1 MLSIG
6 SGTRVYV
13 SPCSLALVLNFLT
26 TKWDEHN
33 VKHVILF
40 CPLSAFAVW
49 KALILC
55 TQLAVYLCFHRQAR
69 HHLPLNSCL
78 MFVRFNQCLS
88 PKYYILSGYLYPR
101 HLCRGVYS
109 FRLDVCPFVRSY
121 VRSFVRSLVRVF
133 VRSLL
138 SVTFVE
144 FTSKFL
150 VKVSLSEYISLTT
163 HWKAF
168 IFEPWVPERVSF
180 YTMSFC
186 PRVDA
191 PGWG

>member
-1 MLSIG
+1 MLIAYYTPG
-6 SGTRVYV
+6 IYAAGYIVF
-13 SPCSLALVLNFLT
+13 ALT
-26 TKWDEHN
+26 
-33 VKHVILF
+33 
-40 CPLSAFAVW
+40 
-49 KALILC
+49 
-55 TQLAVYLCFHRQAR
+55 
-69 HHLPLNSCL
+69 
-78 MFVRFNQCLS
+78 
-88 PKYYILSGYLYPR
+88 
-101 HLCRGVYS
+101 
-109 FRLDVCPFVRSY
+109 FVRSS
-121 VRSFVRSLVRVF
+121 VRMFVRVF

-163 HWKAF
+163 HQKAF
-168 IFEPWVPERVSF
+168 IFEPWLPERVSF

>member
-1 MLSIG
+1 
-6 SGTRVYV
+6 
-13 SPCSLALVLNFLT
+13 
-26 TKWDEHN
+26 
-33 VKHVILF
+33 
-40 CPLSAFAVW
+40 
-49 KALILC
+49 
-55 TQLAVYLCFHRQAR
+55 
-69 HHLPLNSCL
+69 
-78 MFVRFNQCLS
+78 MFVR
-88 PKYYILSGYLYPR
+88 
-101 HLCRGVYS
+101 S
-109 FRLDVCPFVRSY
+109 F
-121 VRSFVRSLVRVF
+121 VRVF

-163 HWKAF
+163 HQKAF

-180 YTMSFC
+180 YTMGFC

>member
-1 MLSIG
+1 MGKVLSG
-6 SGTRVYV
+6 ELSCPCERSCFSLKPYVVNPHLNRVV
-13 SPCSLALVLNFLT
+13 ETLTVQKKNVEFHSEKPVEVAHNEPLHLDLHCLLASPWILNTCLIQLGPNSVYTPGIYAAGYIVFALTFVRSS
-26 TKWDEHN
+26 
-33 VKHVILF
+33 V
-40 CPLSAFAVW
+40 
-49 KALILC
+49 
-55 TQLAVYLCFHRQAR
+55 R
-69 HHLPLNSCL
+69 
-78 MFVRFNQCLS
+78 MFVR
-88 PKYYILSGYLYPR
+88 
-101 HLCRGVYS
+101 S
-109 FRLDVCPFVRSY
+109 F
-121 VRSFVRSLVRVF
+121 VRVF

-163 HWKAF
+163 HQKAF

>member
-1 MLSIG
+1 M
-6 SGTRVYV
+6 Y
-13 SPCSLALVLNFLT
+13 PCFKCTVKPVLGVTQGKNKKWLLKTGDPLIQVHYTPGIYAAGYTPGIYAAGYTPGIYAAGYTPGIYAAGYIVFALT
-26 TKWDEHN
+26 
-33 VKHVILF
+33 
-40 CPLSAFAVW
+40 
-49 KALILC
+49 
-55 TQLAVYLCFHRQAR
+55 
-69 HHLPLNSCL
+69 
-78 MFVRFNQCLS
+78 
-88 PKYYILSGYLYPR
+88 
-101 HLCRGVYS
+101 
-109 FRLDVCPFVRSY
+109 FVRSY
-121 VRSFVRSLVRVF
+121 VRSLVRSFVRVF

-163 HWKAF
+163 HQKAF

-191 PGWG
+191 LGWG

>member
-1 MLSIG
+1 MSQAHFTDSCVLTGFIKHFKRG
-6 SGTRVYV
+6 NYTPGIYAAGYIVF
-13 SPCSLALVLNFLT
+13 ALT
-26 TKWDEHN
+26 
-33 VKHVILF
+33 
-40 CPLSAFAVW
+40 
-49 KALILC
+49 
-55 TQLAVYLCFHRQAR
+55 
-69 HHLPLNSCL
+69 
-78 MFVRFNQCLS
+78 
-88 PKYYILSGYLYPR
+88 
-101 HLCRGVYS
+101 
-109 FRLDVCPFVRSY
+109 FVRSY
-121 VRSFVRSLVRVF
+121 VRSFVRVF

-163 HWKAF
+163 HQKAF

-180 YTMSFC
+180 YIMSFC

>member
-1 MLSIG
+1 MKICLRQGQFELMSVNHSARSGGLIG
-6 SGTRVYV
+6 
-13 SPCSLALVLNFLT
+13 VL
-26 TKWDEHN
+26 
-33 VKHVILF
+33 
-40 CPLSAFAVW
+40 
-49 KALILC
+49 
-55 TQLAVYLCFHRQAR
+55 
-69 HHLPLNSCL
+69 
-78 MFVRFNQCLS
+78 
-88 PKYYILSGYLYPR
+88 LYPR

-121 VRSFVRSLVRVF
+121 VRSFVRVF

-163 HWKAF
+163 HQKAF

-180 YTMSFC
+180 CTMSFC

>member
-1 MLSIG
+1 MILYSILKG
-6 SGTRVYV
+6 YV
-13 SPCSLALVLNFLT
+13 KSAKKWYHSIMGFMVL
-26 TKWDEHN
+26 
-33 VKHVILF
+33 
-40 CPLSAFAVW
+40 
-49 KALILC
+49 LC
-55 TQLAVYLCFHRQAR
+55 YYLCDMEYFYTPGIYAAGYIVFA
-69 HHLPLNSCL
+69 LT
-78 MFVRFNQCLS
+78 FVC
-88 PKYYILSGYLYPR
+88 
-101 HLCRGVYS
+101 
-109 FRLDVCPFVRSY
+109 SY
-121 VRSFVRSLVRVF
+121 VRSLVHSFVRVF

-163 HWKAF
+163 HQKAF
-168 IFEPWVPERVSF
+168 IFEPWVPERVSL